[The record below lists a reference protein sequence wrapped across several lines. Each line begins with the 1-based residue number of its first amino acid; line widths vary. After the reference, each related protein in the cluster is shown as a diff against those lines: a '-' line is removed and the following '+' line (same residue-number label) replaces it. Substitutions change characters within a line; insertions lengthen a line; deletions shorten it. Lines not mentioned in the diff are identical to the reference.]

1 MKLAAIGILVGLG
14 GAVAAT
20 RLLRNL
26 LFGVS
31 PIDPVAFILVP
42 LLLSAVALLACYIPA
57 QRASKVDPRVA
68 LRNERVDFRL
78 AISDYRM
85 PIGK

>member
-1 MKLAAIGILVGLG
+1 MKLAAIGILIGLG

-42 LLLSAVALLACYIPA
+42 LLLSSVTLLACYIPA
-57 QRASKVDPRVA
+57 QRAAKVDPMVA
-68 LRNERVDFRL
+68 LRYE
-78 AISDYRM
+78 
-85 PIGK
+85 